1 MTEEKANPKP
11 PANKAEVNRRW
22 VEAKKAALDAY
33 AEQVEREGLPL
44 AKYRTF

>member
-1 MTEEKANPKP
+1 MPEERANPKP
-11 PANKAEVNRRW
+11 PADKAEVNRRW
-22 VEAKKAALDAY
+22 VEANRAALDAY